1 MIAEA
6 RFDGSSNQRSGPNL
20 IPYQKGLK
28 MVAMVKTVLGLLL
41 LLIFVVA
48 AAGCVNINKPDNEPK
63 KEVSIGGEHGI
74 VVEH

>member
-1 MIAEA
+1 
-6 RFDGSSNQRSGPNL
+6 
-20 IPYQKGLK
+20 